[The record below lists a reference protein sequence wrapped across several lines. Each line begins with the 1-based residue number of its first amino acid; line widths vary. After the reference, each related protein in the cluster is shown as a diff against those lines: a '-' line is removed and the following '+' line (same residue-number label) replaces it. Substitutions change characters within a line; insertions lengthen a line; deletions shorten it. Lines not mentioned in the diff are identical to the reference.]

1 MSLQSPLKL
10 FSAYLIVGVTVV
22 LLVVGFAYAYGIY
35 VAQVSPTPRPE
46 GGTIPSPVVTP
57 IAPGAPSEPEINW
70 SEVRRLIR
78 EHPLANQLKLDRAV
92 ETPLYHYPR
101 ECIGYKYPEST
112 WIVVDYRGSRAL
124 IHVDKIVFC
133 ADIDFET
140 KVYVYTASI
149 YSITAY
155 PRFDLEDVPPEFN
168 NIVSKVVELVY
179 ERSRKLYGEPERVGL
194 IAVVEEGPS
203 RVAYAV
209 AVVGKGRYGFT
220 VDLTTNTVSEWFFA
234 KGVYVKSLGFY
245 MIAVSERE

>member
-124 IHVDKIVFC
+124 IHVDKVIFC
-133 ADIDFET
+133 T
-140 KVYVYTASI
+140 KYHAVSLSEI
-149 YSITAY
+149 IAY
-155 PRFDLEDVPPEFN
+155 PGFNLEDVPPEFN
-168 NIVSKVVELVY
+168 NIASKVVELVY

>member
-1 MSLQSPLKL
+1 LSLQSPLKL

-78 EHPLANQLKLDRAV
+78 EHPLADQLKLDRAV

-101 ECIGYKYPEST
+101 VCIGYRYPEST

-124 IHVDKIVFC
+124 IHVDKVIFC
-133 ADIDFET
+133 T
-140 KVYVYTASI
+140 RYYTVSLSEI
-149 YSITAY
+149 IAY
-155 PRFDLEDVPPEFN
+155 PEFNLENVPPEYN
-168 NIVSKVVELVY
+168 DIASKVVELVY
-179 ERSRKLYGEPERVGL
+179 KRSRRLYGEPERVGL

-209 AVVGKGRYGFT
+209 AVVGMGRYGFT

-234 KGVYVKSLGFY
+234 TGAYVKSLDLY
-245 MIAVSERE
+245 MTVVSERE